1 MGKLWHIA
9 KFESP
14 KTTIEKLTVFLHDT
28 EVAGIMEEDKED
40 TTLLTAYYDPDRF
53 DLIEL
58 KKIFDQFLILPEN
71 SKVRAS
77 YETAELDDWTES
89 WKQWFSPFE
98 IVPGITISPTWE
110 DEAVPSENKII
121 IDPKMAFGTGLHPTT
136 KLCASEIHRL
146 SRRGERRSLIDVGT
160 GSGILAM
167 VAGKLAFSPISAV
180 ENDPV
185 AAEIASEN
193 FSLNG
198 MPEIK
203 VLADISMVKKRYD
216 VVVANI
222 LLSTLTEL
230 RDELL
235 NILAPRGSIVL
246 SGITH
251 DQADDI
257 LKIFSETLSLRRHD
271 KMGEWSSMTFT
282 TEESE

>member
-1 MGKLWHIA
+1 
-9 KFESP
+9 
-14 KTTIEKLTVFLHDT
+14 
-28 EVAGIMEEDKED
+28 
-40 TTLLTAYYDPDRF
+40 
-53 DLIEL
+53 
-58 KKIFDQFLILPEN
+58 
-71 SKVRAS
+71 
-77 YETAELDDWTES
+77 
-89 WKQWFSPFE
+89 
-98 IVPGITISPTWE
+98 
-110 DEAVPSENKII
+110 
-121 IDPKMAFGTGLHPTT
+121 
-136 KLCASEIHRL
+136 
-146 SRRGERRSLIDVGT
+146 
-160 GSGILAM
+160 
-167 VAGKLAFSPISAV
+167 
-180 ENDPV
+180 
-185 AAEIASEN
+185 
-193 FSLNG
+193 

>member
-1 MGKLWHIA
+1 MEKLWHIA

-14 KTTIEKLTVFLHDT
+14 KDLIEDLIVFLHDT
-28 EVAGIMEEDKED
+28 EVAGLMEEDKEGNSIV
-40 TTLLTAYYDPDRF
+40 TAYYDPDRF
-53 DLIEL
+53 NL
-58 KKIFDQFLILPEN
+58 KEIKQIFEPFLTLPEN
-71 SKVRAS
+71 SLVQAS
-77 YETAELDDWTES
+77 YETARLDDWENS

-110 DEAVPSENKII
+110 DEAIPSEKKII

-136 KLCASEIHRL
+136 KLCASEIRRL
-146 SRRGERRSLIDVGT
+146 SSEGSQRSLIDVGT

-167 VAGKLAFSPISAV
+167 VAGKLGFNPISAV

-185 AAEIASEN
+185 AAEIASDN
-193 FSLNG
+193 FSLNDI
-198 MPEIK
+198 PEVK
-203 VLADISMVKKRYD
+203 VLADISMVQKRYD

-222 LLSTLTEL
+222 LLSTLIEL
-230 RDELL
+230 KDELL
-235 NILAPRGSIVL
+235 NILAPGGSIIM

-257 LKIFSETLSLRRHD
+257 LKTFSETLSLRRHD

-282 TEESE
+282 TKEAE